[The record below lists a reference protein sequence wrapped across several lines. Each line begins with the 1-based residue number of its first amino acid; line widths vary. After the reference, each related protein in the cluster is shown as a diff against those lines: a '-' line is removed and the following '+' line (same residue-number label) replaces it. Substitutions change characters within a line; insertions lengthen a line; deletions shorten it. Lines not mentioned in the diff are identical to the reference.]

1 MLSDPW
7 QAGRLDDRSSSF
19 CCTSAAANRG
29 AVTRRGAARPVAA
42 VVACVAALAV
52 PAVADAQETVWTAQA
67 TPVNWESDF
76 GVRLAGTGGSGSMS
90 LGSASVAASPL
101 SPPPEEDDPFAHWND
116 LNRKPWWRPSE
127 PYSCRQEEKQ
137 TSPWLA
143 AGLVDLG
150 GSDPLSLIRYYGNG
164 SYLRYGQMGFFGCT
178 RLDKYPDAFFLD
190 PPVDPTYYSIG
201 DRAIWVDVA
210 RVPREAKGW
219 FQDDG
224 TRVPL
229 SMAEAV
235 ALLNTYVA
243 GYYREISSNELRMT
257 FQPGNE
263 FTVLDDGSPAA
274 AEDQQSRLAGA
285 CLDGCEHGAP
295 GGLNRILLNDVA
307 ADTGGQAY
315 NGWARFGL
323 ASLRD
328 GDMETIVHE
337 LGHGWMAWPHSY
349 SEVPWKAESAEALET
364 PNPYSNL
371 YDVMSSLAL
380 IPIFGWSHNMPWT
393 LAINRYAAGW
403 IPPRDVALHLHDHA
417 TYTLSKPG
425 EIGYQ
430 MLVVHSGRRYA
441 FTTLEVLQQRSARY
455 KIDFPD
461 VHDSSVPG
469 GRRSRR
475 YDGVLVSRYDQ
486 TGGTGTQARFGP
498 ALFDTDNP
506 QYLTDVGWGRDDYSL
521 IPNGG
526 NRDIGGGV
534 SVSVAK
540 NPDGTYDVTVSGGKV
555 AEFERWCP
563 AIWFSGREYDTG
575 CLLDEVAWE

>member
-1 MLSDPW
+1 MT
-7 QAGRLDDRSSSF
+7 DRVD
-19 CCTSAAANRG
+19 CAAFRHLRIALPL
-29 AVTRRGAARPVAA
+29 RRGGWAAQPVAA
-42 VVACVAALAV
+42 VVACAAALAF
-52 PAVADAQETVWTAQA
+52 AAFAGAQGTDSTTQL
-67 TPVNWESDF
+67 TPSKGES
-76 GVRLAGTGGSGSMS
+76 
-90 LGSASVAASPL
+90 
-101 SPPPEEDDPFAHWND
+101 DPFAHWND
-116 LNRKPWWRPSE
+116 LKPQTWWRHSE

-137 TSPWLA
+137 KSPWLD

-164 SYLRYGQMGFFGCT
+164 SYLRYGHMGFSGCT
-178 RLDKYPDAFFLD
+178 PLAKYPDAFVLD
-190 PPVDPTYYSIG
+190 PPVDPTYYSLG
-201 DRAIWVDVA
+201 DLSIWVDLA
-210 RVPREAKGW
+210 RVPRDATGW

-224 TRVPL
+224 TRVAL

-235 ALLNTYVA
+235 ALLNTHVA
-243 GYYREISSNELRMT
+243 AYYRKISGNQLRMT
-257 FQPGNE
+257 FHPGNE
-263 FTVLDDGSPAA
+263 FAVLGDGSPSA
-274 AEDQQSRLAGA
+274 AEEQHFRLAGA
-285 CLDGCEHGAP
+285 CLEGCERGAP

-307 ADTGGQAY
+307 ADTAGQAY

-323 ASLRD
+323 VSLRD

-337 LGHGWMAWPHSY
+337 IGHGWMAWPHSFA
-349 SEVPWKAESAEALET
+349 EVPWRAEDAEEPGP

-380 IPIFGWSHNMPWT
+380 LPVLGWSDSMPWT

-441 FTTLEVLQQRSARY
+441 FTTLEVIQRRSARY
-455 KIDFPD
+455 RIDSPEVYD
-461 VHDSSVPG
+461 PSAPG

-486 TGGTGTQARFGP
+486 TGGTGTGARFGP
-498 ALFDTDNP
+498 ALVDKANP
-506 QYLTDVGWGRDDYSL
+506 RYLTDVGWGWDDYSL
-521 IPNGG
+521 IPDGG
-526 NRDIGGGV
+526 NRDIGGGL

-540 NPDGTYDVTVSGGKV
+540 NLDGSYDVTVSGGKV
-555 AEFERWCP
+555 AEFDRWCP
-563 AIWFSGREYDTG
+563 AIWFSGEEYDTG
-575 CLLDEVAWE
+575 CLLDGAVSEKDE